1 MKVVAINGS
10 PRKGGNVS
18 QCLDIMAKEF
28 VREGIEF
35 EVLQPGP
42 RVHPCMACYHCLEKG
57 TLHCVQNDDMVNEI
71 IDKCIEA
78 DGIILASPVYH
89 GAIAGSMKCVMDRV
103 MLAAGCGENQ
113 FHHKVG
119 AAFCTLRRSGGM
131 ETYQQLLGI
140 MDAMEMVSVTADY
153 WGAVHGADPGEA
165 MQDIEGTE
173 VVAKLARNIAWMV
186 KVIDA
191 AKGKIDPPET
201 HKRTFT
207 NFIR

>member
-10 PRKGGNVS
+10 PCKGGNVS

-140 MDAMEMVSVTADY
+140 MDAMEMVIVTSDY

>member
-1 MKVVAINGS
+1 MKVIAINGS
-10 PRKGGNVS
+10 PRKNGNVAR
-18 QCLDIMAKEF
+18 CLEAMAKEF
-28 VREGIEF
+28 DREGIEF
-35 EVLQPGP
+35 EVLQPGA
-42 RVHPCMACYHCLEKG
+42 RVHPCMACYKCLDTG
-57 TLHCVQNDDMVNEI
+57 SLHCVQTDDMVNEI

-89 GAIAGSMKCVMDRV
+89 GGIAGGMKCVMDRV

-119 AAFCTLRRSGGM
+119 AALCTLRRSGGM

-140 MDAMEMVSVTADY
+140 MDAMEMVIVTSDY
-153 WGAVHGADPGEA
+153 WGVVHGADPGEVLK
-165 MQDIEGTE
+165 DTEGIE
-173 VVAKLARNIAWMV
+173 VAEKLARNISWAV

-191 AKGKIDPPET
+191 AKGTIDPPET

>member
-10 PRKGGNVS
+10 PRNGGNVS

-140 MDAMEMVSVTADY
+140 MDAMEMVIVTSDY

>member
-140 MDAMEMVSVTADY
+140 MDAMEMVIVTSDY

-191 AKGKIDPPET
+191 TKGKIDPPET

>member
-113 FHHKVG
+113 FQHKVG

-140 MDAMEMVSVTADY
+140 MDAMEMVIVTSDY